1 MTSSLQQRVRAVPA
15 PPPVLDREGEAALTD
30 RQREILDELGTI
42 FNKGFIE
49 LTMADLA
56 AALNCSLRTLY
67 GLAQS
72 RNELV
77 LMVLDRNLRKIGR
90 AAHAAVD
97 DDMSG
102 LDAVRAY
109 LSAGNTAVADV
120 TPELGAD
127 MAVVAGGL
135 EMWEA
140 HEEYLISVTAALLDG
155 DVPHGHRR
163 AATRSGERAPRRGGD
178 HFQLRTCF
186 GVHSPLAESRPVRAV
201 KGTLTL
207 PGRYHVRPSRIAGG

>member
-42 FNKGFIE
+42 FNKGFVE

-155 DVPHGHRR
+155 AVADGEIAPVDTAAVARMIGSMGH
-163 AATRSGERAPRRGGD
+163 E
-178 HFQLRTCF
+178 F
-186 GVHSPLAESRPVRAV
+186 SRPEVMPQ
-201 KGTLTL
+201 LQ
-207 PGRYHVRPSRIAGG
+207 RPPQESADAMVDIVLAGLRAGGTPKGSTP